1 MCAMRTVSRAWIGL
15 VAAAACL
22 CAPVARAV
30 LAQDTASSYP
40 NRTVRIIVGFTPG
53 GAPDITG
60 RILAAKLNQV
70 WNEPVIVENRPGA
83 GSEIAARYVAD
94 AAPDGYT
101 LLSITNAH
109 AVVPAIN
116 SHVPYDT
123 VKDFTAITMTSI
135 APNWLLVSPQLGV
148 KTLKDFIALAKA
160 KPNQLNFGSAGV
172 GSFMQFAA
180 AMFDDAVGIRAQHV
194 PYKGPPEALADTVAG
209 RVQFV
214 LSPIG
219 AALGLV
225 RAGKLIPLA
234 VTGNERL
241 AEFPNIPTVSESGY
255 PGFELL
261 TWTGL
266 LAPAK
271 LPAPVLAKINHAVAQ
286 ILKDPDVQ
294 KKFRAISVE
303 PISTT
308 PADFQKRI
316 ADTVAEYTA
325 AARKAHI
332 GDN

>member
-1 MCAMRTVSRAWIGL
+1 MRTENRRKVGVCFFAAGL
-15 VAAAACL
+15 CILFAAAGW
-22 CAPVARAV
+22 
-30 LAQDTASSYP
+30 AQDAATRYP
-40 NRTVRIIVGFTPG
+40 DRTIRIIVGFTPG

-60 RILAAKLNQV
+60 RILAAKLSEMWKQ
-70 WNEPVIVENRPGA
+70 PVIVENRPGA
-83 GSEIAARYVAD
+83 GSAIAARYVAD

-101 LLSITNAH
+101 LLSITNSH
-109 AVVPAIN
+109 AVVPAVN
-116 SHVPYDT
+116 PHVSYDT
-123 VKDFTAITMTSI
+123 VRDFTAITMTSI

-148 KTLKDFIALAKA
+148 RTLKDFVALAKS

-172 GSFMQFAA
+172 GSFMHFAA
-180 AMFDDAVGIRAQHV
+180 AMFDEAVGIKAQHV

-234 VTGNERL
+234 VTGKTRL
-241 AEFPNIPTVSESGY
+241 AEFPNVPTVAESGY

-266 LAPAK
+266 LAPK
-271 LPAPVLAKINHAVAQ
+271 DLPAPILTKINQAVAQ
-286 ILKDPDVQ
+286 ILKDPEVRR
-294 KKFRAISVE
+294 KFQAISVE
-303 PISTT
+303 PISTS

-316 ADTVAEYTA
+316 ADAVAEYKA
-325 AARKAHI
+325 AARKAGI
-332 GDN
+332 SEN